1 MAVPRNAKKPAAKP
15 SRITATMF
23 FKHDAC
29 PHWLWFD
36 EHGDPDKKI
45 KHSSFT
51 QMLLDRGLKH
61 EKDIVA
67 EYPHVEVPRVGTNAA
82 RFKKTVKL
90 MQEGVERIYHG
101 VLMSDEFVGEPD
113 LLEKRTDRSS
123 EFGAYYYV
131 AIDIKSAERLSDA
144 HKYQL
149 VCYGELL
156 KAVQGTRPEEGYV
169 LNASRAIISF
179 PIREFELQFHATL
192 AEIREVLGGKMP
204 PPHLSSSCKTSPWFN
219 ECKALALE
227 KRDIA
232 LLYNVKKKAVLAL
245 REAGI
250 RTIDEAA
257 EIDPAELAGTSPVL
271 KKALLER
278 VVLQARALIE
288 NRHFVRKPIALPTA
302 PLELHF
308 DIEGDPL
315 EGVEYLFGFLRV
327 ADGKE
332 EYEYQLAERP
342 EDEWKM
348 WERFL
353 EYAAALPP
361 DFVVYHYGTY
371 EMTRLA
377 VLEKKY
383 GGGRALDRFRERL
396 VDMNEIVKESIVFP
410 LYFYGIKDIGKY
422 IGFVREGKIAG
433 GGESV
438 AYYEEWLKTGNR
450 KRLNDIVLYNKE
462 DVIATARL
470 KDWLEHERSLPHGE
484 IE

>member
-1 MAVPRNAKKPAAKP
+1 
-15 SRITATMF
+15 MF

-36 EHGDPDKKI
+36 EHGDPDRKI
-45 KHSSFT
+45 AQSSFT
-51 QMLLDRGLKH
+51 RMLLERGLKH
-61 EKDIVA
+61 EKDIVG
-67 EYPHVEVPRVGTNAA
+67 EYAFVEVKRGGGNAA
-82 RFKKTVKL
+82 RFRETLKL
-90 MQEGVERIYHG
+90 MRQGVDRIYHG
-101 VLMSDEFVGEPD
+101 VLLSDEFVGEPD
-113 LLEKRTDRSS
+113 LLEKRTDKPSS
-123 EFGAYYYV
+123 FGAYHYV

-169 LNASRAIISF
+169 LNASRTLISF
-179 PIREFELQFHATL
+179 PLREFETQFHAAL
-192 AEIREVLGGKMP
+192 GEIREVLGGKRP
-204 PPHLSSSCKTSPWFN
+204 EPHLSSSCKQSPWFN

-227 KRDIA
+227 TRDVA

-245 REAGI
+245 REAGV
-250 RTIDEAA
+250 RTIDDAA
-257 EIDPAELAGTSPVL
+257 GIDPAALSGTAPAL

-278 VVLQARALIE
+278 VVLQARALLE
-288 NRHFVRKPIALPTA
+288 ERHFVRKPIALPTA

-327 ADGKE
+327 AGGTE
-332 EYEYQLAERP
+332 TFEYQLAERP

-348 WERFL
+348 WEEFL
-353 EYAAALPP
+353 EYADALPQE
-361 DFVVYHYGTY
+361 FVVYHYGTY

-377 VLEKKY
+377 ALEKKY
-383 GGGRALDRFRERL
+383 GGGRSLDRFRERL
-396 VDMNEIVKESIVFP
+396 VDLNEIVKECVVFP
-410 LYFYGIKDIGKY
+410 LLFYGIKDIGKY
-422 IGFVREGKIAG
+422 IGFAREGKIAG

-450 KRLNDIVLYNKE
+450 KRLDDILLYNKE

-470 KDWLEHERSLPHGE
+470 RDWLDAERAKPADGT
-484 IE
+484 